1 MKMTSVPQISRPA
14 NDASTTRFRLG
25 PVDVDPESG
34 RVAGPGGQLTLDPKV
49 VAVLVRLAREPG
61 RIVSRDTLMDDVWGD
76 LVVSDYALSRCIYQL
91 RKKLARVAL
100 LDESAIE
107 TLPKRG
113 YRLNW
118 KVQQVPAASLPADS
132 GFVFAGIIAAVSLI
146 GMALWSNWGPA
157 PADST
162 SLADDELRLVIF
174 PFDDLS
180 EARDQRVFAEGL
192 GREIQHRLAT
202 LPGLTLIGRTSA
214 FNPERERVDLLAQAE
229 RLDASYVLG
238 GSVQSLAGVRRVLVD
253 LRAVPAGELLWSRE
267 FVIDGNAN
275 FDVVQDVAREVVTRF
290 RFSADAGFGQET
302 TSSLEAFE
310 AYLAAFAAESYDQ
323 RRQALLRAVEL
334 DPFFA
339 KAWNALAGMEV
350 YPVWTGQKTVEDA
363 WAIAAPSIERALSI
377 NPNLPDVHITLGR
390 FKREFGNLDEAIEH
404 FEKALDLDPGNPDA
418 LANLGIVLRPAGRYE
433 QALQAHQLA
442 VALDPLD
449 ALAQARLGTSHWLM
463 ENHDEAAR
471 HYTIAAELKPDDEE
485 IYDSWS
491 AMLSLGLGRFDEA
504 LQKLDR
510 KMLIE
515 RNPAPRTL
523 TRAGE
528 LASALRLDELAER
541 YFDAAAGESSSEQTA
556 LVERATHYLSI
567 GEDGAARS
575 LAARAL
581 ELSPENAG
589 ALAIMG
595 TFDVEA
601 GFPELFLERLEK
613 AYPALTSP
621 DTRAEDGI
629 FETLLVATAFGA
641 NGNREA
647 VDRLAQSVIDR
658 VGHPRSYQHLWLAV
672 AHALRGD
679 GAAAMRE
686 LRESPTGWVRQRAWI
701 LDRDPGLA
709 ALHSLPEFQR
719 LIAAHRAELDRQ
731 RDAYLAHTMAT
742 TPAEIPDK

>member
-1 MKMTSVPQISRPA
+1 MCWIRRGA
-14 NDASTTRFRLG
+14 GDASTRRFRLG
-25 PVDVDPESG
+25 PVDIDPESG
-34 RVAGPGGQLTLDPKV
+34 KIAGPGGTQTLDPKV
-49 VAVLVRLAREPG
+49 VAVLLRLAREPG
-61 RIVSRDTLMDDVWGD
+61 RIVSRDTLLDDVWCD

-91 RKKLARVAL
+91 RKKLAQVAL
-100 LDESAIE
+100 LQESAIE

-118 KVQQVPAASLPADS
+118 RVQQVPAASPPADS

-146 GMALWSNWGPA
+146 GMSLWSNWDPA

-162 SLADDELRLVIF
+162 SLAGDELRLVIF

-192 GREIQHRLAT
+192 GREIQYRLAT
-202 LPGLTLIGRTSA
+202 LPQLTLIGRTSA
-214 FNPERERVDLLAQAE
+214 FNPEREPVDLLAQAE
-229 RLDASYVLG
+229 RLDASYVLA
-238 GSVQSLAGVRRVLVD
+238 GSVQSVAGVRRVLVD
-253 LRAVPAGELLWSRE
+253 LRAAPAGELLWSRE

-310 AYLAAFAAESYDQ
+310 AYLAAFGAESYNQ

-334 DPFFA
+334 DPDFA
-339 KAWNALAGMEV
+339 KAWNALAGIEV
-350 YPVWTGQKTVEDA
+350 YPVWNGQKTVEDA
-363 WAIAAPSIERALSI
+363 WSIAAPYIERALAI

-404 FEKALDLDPGNPDA
+404 FERALDLDPGSPDA

-433 QALQAHQLA
+433 QALQSHELA

-449 ALAQARLGTSHWLM
+449 AMAQARLGTSHWLM

-471 HYTIAAELKPDDEE
+471 HYAIAAELTPDDEE

-504 LQKLDR
+504 LTKLDR

-515 RNPAPRTL
+515 RNPTPRTL

-541 YFDAAAGESSSEQTA
+541 YFDAAAGESPSEETA

-567 GEDGAARS
+567 GEDGAAKS

-581 ELSPENAG
+581 ELSPGNVG
-589 ALAIMG
+589 ALGIMG

-601 GFPELFLERLEK
+601 GRPGLFLERLES
-613 AYPALTSP
+613 AYPALMNP
-621 DTRAEDGI
+621 DTPAEGGI
-629 FETLLVATAFGA
+629 SETLLVATAYRV
-641 NGNREA
+641 NGNRQA
-647 VDRLAQSVIDR
+647 ADRLAQSVIDR
-658 VGHPRSYQHLWLAV
+658 LGHPRSYQHVWLAA

-679 GAAAMRE
+679 VTAAMRR
-686 LRESPTGWVRQRAWI
+686 LRESPTGWVRQRARI
-701 LDRDPGLA
+701 LPRDPSFA
-709 ALHSLPEFQR
+709 ALQSLPEFVR
-719 LIAAHRAELDRQ
+719 LIAAHREELDRQ

-742 TPAEIPDK
+742 APAEIPDE